1 MDFWSRLIA
10 GTSLSPSTPSKAAF
24 NDPVKRLARF
34 RREYSQLLQ
43 EWRHVT
49 NLSKDTDTADTIRA
63 CLRNINKFLS
73 DESRLPSPHPCLSF
87 SAQNQ
92 IYVSAAKIATV
103 SYNED
108 IIREAITLFSTL
120 IESEEEDFIE
130 NDAFSQSLMNL
141 LARITGANSIR
152 LNSETEVDVI
162 ELAFG
167 IAAKIRLQPEILPAW
182 FTTGDVSSDDE
193 DKGHHERFT
202 GKTSKED
209 FPLFYLLVDYIHH
222 EGRIGDFARTGLLYI
237 IESASVSMP
246 LEQWLV
252 ESDLATLMATGLG
265 ALYSQLSRKLV
276 IDYPEDNFP
285 LILAM
290 SDFRHPRATADIV
303 SSTSTDFQGHM
314 DTFLSHLVFWQD
326 VLDHCK
332 SVEVRQTL
340 LEHFQVIFL
349 QQLLYPSLL
358 ESSDADGGSSVA
370 VLTYLRRVLESV
382 EHPDMIHLILNY
394 LLALPDT
401 TMLESVAST
410 KSLAS
415 EARKRKSM
423 NLATMGT
430 QQSTPDLFNLVDLI
444 IGSLRSK
451 SIQTITVT
459 LQLFSVIL
467 RRHHRYAVSTL
478 LRTARVVTDGP
489 QKLIGAHQMELT
501 HILDLANDI
510 SVQEGFDEIYEGH
523 IKDATNLLE
532 SHPCSHQLIAP
543 VGISKPSAKQPTI
556 PGAPQDVHSHTLRP
570 DDPILKTLLS
580 LLSTFFTNSVETN
593 LALTEA
599 LIDLAI
605 CGYMNVEGWLLPDPS
620 KYTYPTPPQQPPPPK
635 PVKPGSQAATEL
647 AHIQTL
653 REARRR
659 PNLPAAATP
668 PLLLTLRAL
677 VAQTTTY
684 RSAIPRFDDL
694 LHSRR
699 QAFKLDAESPPP
711 PTQSRTDARGNRRSS
726 DSDRSSSPPAQ
737 RRTPPASTSRTRR
750 LGASAAIDSLASR
763 IFPELASRSSS
774 PLARGRTSREQKRS
788 GHGTPSGRR
797 VVSNS
802 PLRASE
808 TAGAGSLLDE
818 DGAAW
823 EAMGSA
829 SQSAAYAHIDRG
841 ILTRRVGMAKIV
853 VGESGGRRVVDTEII
868 APSTPAG
875 STAGDGEGDE
885 EGSVVTSR
893 TDETGTETGTDREE
907 EVVEKMVSV
916 SHVLTNIIVLQEFIL
931 ELAAL
936 VQVRAAMFGE
946 VKFT

>member
-1 MDFWSRLIA
+1 
-10 GTSLSPSTPSKAAF
+10 
-24 NDPVKRLARF
+24 
-34 RREYSQLLQ
+34 
-43 EWRHVT
+43 
-49 NLSKDTDTADTIRA
+49 
-63 CLRNINKFLS
+63 
-73 DESRLPSPHPCLSF
+73 
-87 SAQNQ
+87 
-92 IYVSAAKIATV
+92 
-103 SYNED
+103 
-108 IIREAITLFSTL
+108 
-120 IESEEEDFIE
+120 
-130 NDAFSQSLMNL
+130 
-141 LARITGANSIR
+141 
-152 LNSETEVDVI
+152 
-162 ELAFG
+162 
-167 IAAKIRLQPEILPAW
+167 
-182 FTTGDVSSDDE
+182 
-193 DKGHHERFT
+193 
-202 GKTSKED
+202 
-209 FPLFYLLVDYIHH
+209 
-222 EGRIGDFARTGLLYI
+222 
-237 IESASVSMP
+237 
-246 LEQWLV
+246 
-252 ESDLATLMATGLG
+252 
-265 ALYSQLSRKLV
+265 
-276 IDYPEDNFP
+276 
-285 LILAM
+285 
-290 SDFRHPRATADIV
+290 
-303 SSTSTDFQGHM
+303 
-314 DTFLSHLVFWQD
+314 
-326 VLDHCK
+326 
-332 SVEVRQTL
+332 
-340 LEHFQVIFL
+340 
-349 QQLLYPSLL
+349 
-358 ESSDADGGSSVA
+358 
-370 VLTYLRRVLESV
+370 
-382 EHPDMIHLILNY
+382 MIHLILNY

-401 TMLESVAST
+401 TMLESMAST

-478 LRTARVVTDGP
+478 LRTTRVITDGP

-501 HILDLANDI
+501 YILDLANDI
-510 SVQEGFDEIYEGH
+510 SMQEGFDEIYEGH

-532 SHPCSHQLIAP
+532 SHPCSHDLIVP
-543 VGISKPSAKQPTI
+543 VGVSKPAAKQPTI
-556 PGAPQDVHSHTLRP
+556 PGTPQDVHPHTLRP

-580 LLSTFFTNSVETN
+580 ILSTFFTNSVETN

-620 KYTYPTPPQQPPPPK
+620 KYTYPTPPQQPPPSK

-647 AHIQTL
+647 SQIQTL

-659 PNLPAAATP
+659 PNLPTAATP

-699 QAFKLDAESPPP
+699 QAFKLDAEGPPP
-711 PTQSRTDARGNRRSS
+711 PTPRRTDARGNRKSS
-726 DSDRSSSPPAQ
+726 ESDRSSSPPAQ
-737 RRTPPASTSRTRR
+737 RRTPASTSRTRR

-774 PLARGRTSREQKRS
+774 PLTRGRTSREQKRS
-788 GHGTPSGRR
+788 GHATPGGGR

-853 VGESGGRRVVDTEII
+853 VGEAGGRRVVDTESI

-875 STAGDGEGDE
+875 STVGDGEGDE

-916 SHVLTNIIVLQEFIL
+916 SHVLTNIIALQEFIL

-936 VQVRAAMFGE
+936 VQVRAAMFDE

>member
-1 MDFWSRLIA
+1 
-10 GTSLSPSTPSKAAF
+10 
-24 NDPVKRLARF
+24 
-34 RREYSQLLQ
+34 
-43 EWRHVT
+43 
-49 NLSKDTDTADTIRA
+49 
-63 CLRNINKFLS
+63 
-73 DESRLPSPHPCLSF
+73 
-87 SAQNQ
+87 
-92 IYVSAAKIATV
+92 
-103 SYNED
+103 
-108 IIREAITLFSTL
+108 
-120 IESEEEDFIE
+120 
-130 NDAFSQSLMNL
+130 
-141 LARITGANSIR
+141 
-152 LNSETEVDVI
+152 
-162 ELAFG
+162 
-167 IAAKIRLQPEILPAW
+167 
-182 FTTGDVSSDDE
+182 
-193 DKGHHERFT
+193 
-202 GKTSKED
+202 
-209 FPLFYLLVDYIHH
+209 
-222 EGRIGDFARTGLLYI
+222 
-237 IESASVSMP
+237 
-246 LEQWLV
+246 
-252 ESDLATLMATGLG
+252 
-265 ALYSQLSRKLV
+265 
-276 IDYPEDNFP
+276 
-285 LILAM
+285 
-290 SDFRHPRATADIV
+290 
-303 SSTSTDFQGHM
+303 
-314 DTFLSHLVFWQD
+314 
-326 VLDHCK
+326 
-332 SVEVRQTL
+332 
-340 LEHFQVIFL
+340 
-349 QQLLYPSLL
+349 
-358 ESSDADGGSSVA
+358 
-370 VLTYLRRVLESV
+370 
-382 EHPDMIHLILNY
+382 MIHLILNY

-401 TMLESVAST
+401 TMLESMAST

-478 LRTARVVTDGP
+478 LRTTRVITDGP
-489 QKLIGAHQMELT
+489 QKLIGAHQMEVT
-501 HILDLANDI
+501 YILDLAHDI
-510 SVQEGFDEIYEGH
+510 SMQEGFDEIYEGH

-532 SHPCSHQLIAP
+532 SHPCSHDLIVP
-543 VGISKPSAKQPTI
+543 VGVSQPAAKQPTI
-556 PGAPQDVHSHTLRP
+556 PGTPQDVHPHTLRP

-580 LLSTFFTNSVETN
+580 ILSTFFTNSVETN

-620 KYTYPTPPQQPPPPK
+620 KYTYPTPPQQLPPSK

-647 AHIQTL
+647 SQIQTL

-659 PNLPAAATP
+659 PNLPTAATP

-699 QAFKLDAESPPP
+699 QAFKLNAEGPPP
-711 PTQSRTDARGNRRSS
+711 PTPRRTDARGIRKSS

-737 RRTPPASTSRTRR
+737 RRTPASTSRTRR

-788 GHGTPSGRR
+788 GHGTPSGGR

-853 VGESGGRRVVDTEII
+853 VGEAGGRRVVDTESI

-875 STAGDGEGDE
+875 STVGDGEGDE

-936 VQVRAAMFGE
+936 VQVRAAMFDE

>member
-1 MDFWSRLIA
+1 MNEWKLDADSMPQWSRLIA

-130 NDAFSQSLMNL
+130 NEAFSQSLMNL

-276 IDYPEDNFP
+276 IDYPEDSFP

-303 SSTSTDFQGHM
+303 SSASTDFQSQM

-401 TMLESVAST
+401 TMLESMAST

-451 SIQTITVT
+451 SVQTITVT

-478 LRTARVVTDGP
+478 LRTTRVVTDGP

-501 HILDLANDI
+501 YILNLANDI
-510 SVQEGFDEIYEGH
+510 SVQEGFDEIYDGH

-532 SHPCSHQLIAP
+532 SHPCSHELIVP
-543 VGISKPSAKQPTI
+543 VGISKPPAKHSTI
-556 PGAPQDVHSHTLRP
+556 PGTPQDVHLHTLRP

-580 LLSTFFTNSVETN
+580 ILSTFFTNSVETN

-605 CGYMNVEGWLLPDPS
+605 CGYMNIEGWLLPDPS
-620 KYTYPTPPQQPPPPK
+620 KYTYPTPPQQPAPSK
-635 PVKPGSQAATEL
+635 PVKPGSQAAIEL
-647 AHIQTL
+647 SQIETL

-659 PNLPAAATP
+659 PTLSTAATP

-677 VAQTTTY
+677 PA
-684 RSAIPRFDDL
+684 
-694 LHSRR
+694 
-699 QAFKLDAESPPP
+699 
-711 PTQSRTDARGNRRSS
+711 
-726 DSDRSSSPPAQ
+726 AQ
-737 RRTPPASTSRTRR
+737 RRRPRPARVARAR
-750 LGASAAIDSLASR
+750 LGARAAIDSLASR

-774 PLARGRTSREQKRS
+774 PRRGGRTSREQKRS
-788 GHGTPSGRR
+788 GHGTPGGGR

-802 PLRASE
+802 PP
-808 TAGAGSLLDE
+808 
-818 DGAAW
+818 
-823 EAMGSA
+823 SA
-829 SQSAAYAHIDRG
+829 
-841 ILTRRVGMAKIV
+841 VGMAKIV
-853 VGESGGRRVVDTEII
+853 VGEAGGRRVVDTESI

-875 STAGDGEGDE
+875 STVGDGEGDE
-885 EGSVVTSR
+885 EGSVITAR

-907 EVVEKMVSV
+907 EVVEKMASV